1 MRWIIGDIHGM
12 FVALDALINQI
23 ERRDHSPHLIFVGD
37 YVNRGP
43 DSRKVIDRL
52 LALPRAS
59 FVRGNHDD
67 IFDLILHSQ
76 SFSSSPDGIDSLA
89 AFTWFMQFGLDQTL
103 VSYGAD
109 LAELQWLQTHPNFE
123 KLTQMLRCVPDRHR
137 QFIKDLPG
145 VVDHPDIFVAH
156 AMWNVDESDLAPSIE
171 SRLKGEAHLR
181 HQIIWGRYSGEEIHR
196 HKRWKRTGYFGHTP
210 VLNYRDHEKPMPLT
224 GPSIVLLDT
233 AAALVPEGRLTALC
247 ADDGQMIQ
255 VGRRGELIK

>member
-12 FVALDALINQI
+12 FVALDSLIHQI
-23 ERRDHSPHLIFVGD
+23 ERQDHSPHLIFVGD

-67 IFDLILHSQ
+67 IFDLILHAQ
-76 SFSSSPDGIDSLA
+76 SFSSSPDELDPLA
-89 AFTWFMQFGLDQTL
+89 AFTWFMQFGLDRTL

-123 KLTQMLRCVPDRHR
+123 RLCQVLSCVPEPHR
-137 QFIKDLPG
+137 KFIKDLPA
-145 VVDHPDIFVAH
+145 VVEHPDIFVAH
-156 AMWNVDESDLAPSIE
+156 AMWNVDESDLSPSIE
-171 SRLKGEAHLR
+171 SRLKSDAHLR
-181 HQIIWGRYSGEEIHR
+181 HQIIWGRYSGEEINR

-210 VLNYRDHEKPMPLT
+210 VVNYRGHERPMPMR
-224 GPSIVLLDT
+224 GPNIVLLDT